1 MENIDGTLFTDWWEW
16 HRGYDEPGS
25 RLQVRTEVVHRH
37 IGAFLDKREPGARIR
52 IVSICA
58 GQGRELLPVIAA
70 HPRKVDVSARLI
82 ELDPR
87 NVAAACDLVEEL
99 RLDWYVEIVCGDASV
114 TDAYAGAVP
123 ADLVL
128 LCGVFGCLPS
138 ADVQATIERLPE
150 LCAPEATI
158 VWAHQPLEAALGLE
172 IRRWFEE
179 SGFAEEA
186 FDSPCA
192 DTSAVGVHRLIAP
205 PRPLVRG
212 VRLFTYPKEA
222 HHARTHP

>member
-1 MENIDGTLFTDWWEW
+1 MENIDGTLSTDWWEW

-70 HPRKVDVSARLI
+70 HPRKADVSARLI

-87 NVAAACDLVEEL
+87 NVAAACELVESL
-99 RLDWYVEIVCGDASV
+99 RLDWFVEIVCGDASV

-128 LCGVFGCLPS
+128 LCGVFGCVPA
-138 ADVQATIERLPE
+138 ADVQTTIERLPE
-150 LCAPEATI
+150 LCAPGATV
-158 VWAHQPLEAALGLE
+158 VWAHQPLEPELSTE
-172 IRRWFEE
+172 IRRRFEE
-179 SGFAEEA
+179 TGFTEVA
-186 FDSPCA
+186 FDSLGTE
-192 DTSAVGVHRLIAP
+192 TSAVGVCRLVAP
-205 PRPLVRG
+205 PRPLIRG
-212 VRLFTYPKEA
+212 VRLFNFPKEP
-222 HHARTHP
+222 HHAQTHP